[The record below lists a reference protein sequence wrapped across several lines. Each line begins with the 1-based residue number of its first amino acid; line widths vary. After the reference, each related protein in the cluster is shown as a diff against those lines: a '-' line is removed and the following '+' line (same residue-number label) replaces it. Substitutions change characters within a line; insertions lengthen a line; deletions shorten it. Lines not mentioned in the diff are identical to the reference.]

1 MEASK
6 QWAYYISSFGM
17 REATEGV
24 PAEKMQWPYLRRN
37 LPSNQLTEEQLNKSY
52 LPAWNDEGLIAR
64 INPETYRISFNDA
77 WTADRWLHR
86 PQVQR
91 RGLKAMAEGTNERKQ
106 RMRDKFES
114 NSAWMKDMSKGEVDR
129 LKEEFQRSIAQG
141 FPNGEVLQDEA
152 ADNEHQVHDEVMNGA

>member
-17 REATEGV
+17 HEATEGV
-24 PAEKMQWPYLRRN
+24 PVEKMQWPYLRRN
-37 LPSNQLTEEQLNKSY
+37 LPSNQLTEEQLNQSY
-52 LPAWNDEGLIAR
+52 LPAWNDEGLVAR

-91 RGLKAMAEGTNERKQ
+91 RGLKAIAEGTKERK
-106 RMRDKFES
+106 RKMREKFES
-114 NSAWMKDMSKGEVDR
+114 NNAWMKDISKGEIEQI
-129 LKEEFQRSIAQG
+129 KGNFQRLVAKG
-141 FPNGEVLQDEA
+141 FPGKEMRQD
-152 ADNEHQVHDEVMNGA
+152 GAVDSEQ